1 MNKILV
7 SPSSFGECGSEPIDI
22 LKKAGFEVV
31 PNPYGRKLTENE
43 TISLGSEVVGAIAGV
58 ETYNS
63 VVLDKL
69 PNLKCISR
77 VGVGIDSIDLKYAK
91 EKGIELCITPNGP
104 TQAVAE
110 LSITFALNLL
120 RRISVSDR
128 RIRNNVWKKETGN
141 LMTGK
146 TVGIVGLG
154 RIGKKTA
161 SLYQALGCS
170 VIAYDKY
177 PDSGWMESN
186 NVVCV
191 TFERLIKNAD
201 IISIHIP
208 GMEDGEHLIDTRELQ
223 QMKPNCIIIN
233 LSRGGLINEE
243 ALFIHLKE
251 HHEFF
256 AALDVFLDEPYKGAL
271 VELDN
276 ILLTPHIGS
285 YAKEA
290 KLAMEIDA
298 VNNLINYFDSSFK
311 KVI

>member
-7 SPSSFGECGSEPIDI
+7 SPSSFGECGSEPLDL

-31 PNPYGRKLTENE
+31 PNPYGRKLAENE
-43 TISLGSEVVGAIAGV
+43 TISLGSDVIGAVAGV

-63 VVLDKL
+63 EVLDKL
-69 PNLKCISR
+69 PNLTCISR

-91 EKGIELCITPNGP
+91 EKGVEICITPNGP

-110 LSITFALNLL
+110 LSITLALNLM

-128 RIRNNVWKKETGN
+128 RIRNGVWKKETGN
-141 LMTGK
+141 LIAGK

-161 SLYQALGCS
+161 LLYQALGCS
-170 VIAYDKY
+170 VIAYDKF

-186 NVVCV
+186 NVGNV
-191 TFERLIKNAD
+191 TFETLIKKAD
-201 IISIHIP
+201 IISIHVP
-208 GMEDGEHLIDTRELQ
+208 GMEDGKPLINAGELQ

-233 LSRGGLINEE
+233 LSRGGVINEQ

-251 HHEFF
+251 NQEFF
-256 AALDVFLDEPYKGAL
+256 AALDVFLDEPYKGELA
-271 VELDN
+271 ELDN

-298 VNNLINYFDSSFK
+298 VNNLINSIGK
-311 KVI
+311 LK

>member
-7 SPSSFGECGSEPIDI
+7 SPSSFGECGSEPLD
-22 LKKAGFEVV
+22 LLQNSGFEVV
-31 PNPYGRKLTENE
+31 SNPYGRKLTENE
-43 TISLGSEVVGAIAGV
+43 TISLGLDIIGAVAGV

-63 VVLDKL
+63 TVFDKL
-69 PNLKCISR
+69 KNLKCISR
-77 VGVGIDSIDLKYAK
+77 VGVGIDSIDLAYAK
-91 EKGIELCITPNGP
+91 EKGVEICITPNGP

-110 LSITFALNLL
+110 LSIALTLNLM

-128 RIRNNVWKKETGN
+128 RIRNGVWKKETGN
-141 LMTGK
+141 LIGGK
-146 TVGIVGLG
+146 TVGIIGLG

-186 NVVCV
+186 NVGNV
-191 TFERLIKNAD
+191 TFKTLIKNVD
-201 IISIHIP
+201 IISIHVP
-208 GMEDGEHLIDTRELQ
+208 GMEDGKPLINAGELQ

-233 LSRGGLINEE
+233 LSRGGVINEQ

-251 HHEFF
+251 HQDFF
-256 AALDVFLDEPYKGAL
+256 AALDVFLDEPYKGELA
-271 VELDN
+271 ELDN

-298 VNNLINYFDSSFK
+298 VNNLIISIGK
-311 KVI
+311 LK

>member
-7 SPSSFGECGSEPIDI
+7 SPSSFGECGSEPLDL
-22 LKKAGFEVV
+22 LKMAGFEVV
-31 PNPYGRKLTENE
+31 PNPYGRKLAENE
-43 TISLGSEVVGAIAGV
+43 TISLGLDVIGAVAGV

-63 VVLDKL
+63 EVLNKL

-91 EKGIELCITPNGP
+91 EKGVEICITPNGP

-110 LSITFALNLL
+110 LSITLALNLM
-120 RRISVSDR
+120 RRISISDR
-128 RIRNNVWKKETGN
+128 RIRNGVWKKETGN
-141 LMTGK
+141 LIAGK

-161 SLYQALGCS
+161 LLYQALGCS
-170 VIAYDKY
+170 VIAYDKF

-186 NVVCV
+186 NVGNVS
-191 TFERLIKNAD
+191 FETLIQKAD
-201 IISIHIP
+201 IISIHVP
-208 GMEDGEHLIDTRELQ
+208 GMEDGKPLINAGELK
-223 QMKPNCIIIN
+223 QMKTNCIIIN
-233 LSRGGLINEE
+233 LSRGGVINEQ

-251 HHEFF
+251 NQEFF
-256 AALDVFLDEPYKGAL
+256 AALDVFLDEPYKGELA
-271 VELDN
+271 ELDN

-298 VNNLINYFDSSFK
+298 VNNLINSIGK
-311 KVI
+311 LK

>member
-7 SPSSFGECGSEPIDI
+7 SPSSFGECGSEPLDL

-31 PNPYGRKLTENE
+31 PNPYGRKLAENE
-43 TISLGSEVVGAIAGV
+43 TISLGSDVIGAVAGV

-63 VVLDKL
+63 EVLDKL
-69 PNLKCISR
+69 PNLACISR

-91 EKGIELCITPNGP
+91 EKGVEICITPNGP

-110 LSITFALNLL
+110 LSITLALNLM

-128 RIRNNVWKKETGN
+128 RIRNGVWKKETGN
-141 LMTGK
+141 LIAGK

-170 VIAYDKY
+170 VIAYDKF
-177 PDSGWMESN
+177 PDSDWMEFN
-186 NVVCV
+186 NVGNV
-191 TFERLIKNAD
+191 TFETLIKKAD
-201 IISIHIP
+201 IISIHVP
-208 GMEDGEHLIDTRELQ
+208 GMEDGKPLINGGELQ
-223 QMKPNCIIIN
+223 QMKLNCIIIN
-233 LSRGGLINEE
+233 LSRGGVINEQT
-243 ALFIHLKE
+243 LFNHLKE
-251 HHEFF
+251 NQEFF
-256 AALDVFLDEPYKGAL
+256 AALDVFLDEPYKGELA
-271 VELDN
+271 ELDN

-290 KLAMEIDA
+290 KLTMEVDA
-298 VNNLINYFDSSFK
+298 VNNLIAFFQK
-311 KVI
+311 RH